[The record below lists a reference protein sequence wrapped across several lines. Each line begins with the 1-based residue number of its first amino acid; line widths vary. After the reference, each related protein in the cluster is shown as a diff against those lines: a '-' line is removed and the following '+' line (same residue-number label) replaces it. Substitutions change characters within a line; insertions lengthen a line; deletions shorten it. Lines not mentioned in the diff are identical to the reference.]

1 MKRIGTLLAL
11 LLIYGGIEARTFCGA
26 GLNFRAGEQV
36 VAADTLIATGRNLI
50 DELLAD
56 TLSRAEALGLTETVS
71 GNPSNVDSLAV
82 SLGIDTPLD
91 SIPETKEFL
100 TLVDEYEQLQEY
112 YTDRWRDIY
121 LGSPEGVR
129 SDPDYYKL
137 TMPATYYEAAI
148 SQSSDIEDWQ
158 PTNPY
163 EKGDTLRSLVFQPGN
178 VEKTK
183 RVDRHIN
190 KQLLSFYVEY
200 PNQVKKNESD
210 LKNLEPLRTSNQAQS
225 IEQEEFMSLASAVT
239 KGGVSEQEIELRKPN
254 FWKKSGEGEL
264 QFSQTHISDN
274 WYKGGDGTTS
284 LYAHFVYQCNY
295 DDQQKVQWD
304 NKVEWK
310 LGFVTQ
316 PADTVHTFGTNYD
329 MLRLTSKLGIQATK
343 NWYYTLSAEFE
354 TQFFSSY
361 ETNSDDL
368 VSALFS
374 PAELNIGLGM
384 DYKYSHGDDI
394 TLSVLINPVNYTRYS
409 VRSDRVDETDF
420 NIDEGKKV
428 KNQIGS
434 RIETTLKWKIMDNL
448 TWDANLTYTTD
459 YGYALIDWENT
470 FTFSFNQ
477 YFSAKFFLHPRFDD
491 SVTRDEGESYFQLQ
505 EQISLGLTYTW

>member
-1 MKRIGTLLAL
+1 MAL
-11 LLIYGGIEARTFCGA
+11 LLIYGGMKSMTSVNGGTGLDSKARVC
-26 GLNFRAGEQV
+26 V
-36 VAADTLIATGRNLI
+36 ADTLIVADENVI
-50 DELLAD
+50 NELLSD
-56 TLSRAEALGLTETVS
+56 TLSAEEALGLADGDSFVIPEEEKVFTA
-71 GNPSNVDSLAV
+71 DSLAAQ
-82 SLGIDTPLD
+82 LGIDTPLD

-100 TLVDEYEQLQEY
+100 TLVNEYEKLQEY
-112 YTDRWRDIY
+112 YTERWRDIY
-121 LGSPEGVR
+121 LGSPKGVR

-137 TMPATYYEAAI
+137 TMPATYYQAAI
-148 SQSSDIEDWQ
+148 EQSSGIEGWQ
-158 PTNPY
+158 PKNPY
-163 EKGDTLRSLVFQPGN
+163 VKEDTLRTMVFQPGD
-178 VEKTK
+178 VEKSK

-190 KQLLSFYVEY
+190 RQLLSFYIDY

-210 LKNLEPLRTSNQAQS
+210 LKDLEPLRTGNQAQQV
-225 IEQEEFMSLASAVT
+225 EQEEFMNF
-239 KGGVSEQEIELRKPN
+239 VSSGNKKNVGEWEVKPSKPN
-254 FWKKSGEGEL
+254 FWKTSGQGEL

-295 DDQQKVQWD
+295 DDQQKIQWD
-304 NKVEWK
+304 NKIEWK

-329 MLRLTSKLGIQATK
+329 ELTLSSKLGVQAAK

-361 ETNSDDL
+361 DTNSDDL

-384 DYKYSHGDDI
+384 DYKYSHGDDV
-394 TLSVLINPVNYTRYS
+394 TLSVLINPINYTRYS

-420 NIDEGKKV
+420 NIDEGKKI

-434 RIETTLKWKIMDNL
+434 RIEATLKWKLMDDL
-448 TWDANLTYTTD
+448 TWETDLTYGTD
-459 YGYALIDWENT
+459 YGYVLIDWENT
-470 FTFSFNQ
+470 FTFAFNK
-477 YFSAKFFLHPRFDD
+477 YFSAKFFIHPRFDD
-491 SVTRDEGESYFQLQ
+491 SVTLDEGESYFQLQ
-505 EQISLGLTYTW
+505 EQLSLGLTYTW